1 MLIEVVDTRQ
11 RMSHDESMCP
21 SNVFFLWMGLRKR
34 LIAYIRRLTLELN
47 GRHLIPTTLNKK
59 DTRNPIKQS

>member
-1 MLIEVVDTRQ
+1 MLIDVEDTRQ
-11 RMSHDESMCP
+11 RMSHDESICR
-21 SNVFFLWMGLRKR
+21 SNVFLWLGLRKR

>member
-1 MLIEVVDTRQ
+1 MLIGDSVCPMMNLYVEV
-11 RMSHDESMCP
+11 M
-21 SNVFFLWMGLRKR
+21 FFSGWGLRKR
-34 LIAYIRRLTLELN
+34 VIGYIRRLTVELN